1 MGSSAV
7 IRASITGVILQALMV
22 FIGKMVPAVATMPN
36 FYAICGTMLA
46 TVTGALVA
54 RSRPSGT
61 ASSTW
66 MQGAVAGGAS
76 SVVGGVLAVV
86 TGQWPGFAVVQLLFP
101 AISGAV
107 GGGAGGLLGRVFVK
121 KPPTPRS

>member
-7 IRASITGVILQALMV
+7 IRSTITGVILQALMV

-46 TVTGALVA
+46 TVTGSLVA
-54 RSRPSGT
+54 RARPGAA
-61 ASSTW
+61 ASSTAL
-66 MQGAVAGGAS
+66 QGAIAGGAS

-86 TGQWPGFAVVQLLFP
+86 TGQWPGFAIVQLLFP
-101 AISGAV
+101 AG
-107 GGGAGGLLGRVFVK
+107 GRVAFWGGYLR
-121 KPPTPRS
+121 RSQ